1 MTETTRADLRG
12 MLRRRLTDTSQDPLW
27 DDQFL
32 NDAIDESVRR
42 YSARFQREASA
53 TTTVIAGDR
62 QLTIPTGINPA
73 RIVKIFDDR
82 GDIWR
87 QWAGTA
93 SSVPPVAYA
102 PATGDHFWRVWGG
115 ELMLASPAPRSGTW
129 RLEHLA
135 DRRIVTD
142 DITPMDLQPGDEDI
156 HIALAMNVALM
167 RRAIAEGKR
176 TVGKGAHPLVGAA
189 RMAQVDADKLFWL
202 RRRRALGTTMSTEEP
217 G

>member
-1 MTETTRADLRG
+1 MTGTTRADLRG
-12 MLRRRLTDTSQDPLW
+12 MLRRRLADTSQDPLW
-27 DDQFL
+27 EDQFL
-32 NDAIDESVRR
+32 DDAIVEAVRR

-53 TTTVIAGDR
+53 TMTVVAGDR
-62 QLTIPTGINPA
+62 ELTVPAGINPA

-87 QWAGTA
+87 QWGESMRTL
-93 SSVPPVAYA
+93 PPVAYA
-102 PATGDHFWRVWGG
+102 PSTGDHFWRVWGG
-115 ELMLASPAPRSGTW
+115 DVMLASPAPRSGTW

-135 DRRIVTD
+135 DRTIVTD
-142 DITPMDLQPGDEDI
+142 DTTPMDLQPGDEDI

-167 RRAIAEGKR
+167 RRAIADGKR

-202 RRRRALGTTMSTEEP
+202 RRRRALGTTMSIEEP